1 MLGVKWREFES
12 MILLAKSKNNE
23 RNKNAQRHRDS
34 GSSMGRL
41 QLILLF
47 YRDVLKERSRV
58 LKRKTNNYLR
68 TLQRKRSWYRIELAQ
83 LYLTGEISKELYKSL
98 KQPHSKYL
106 KRKREERR
114 KLIEETQEYK
124 DKIERQKK
132 EFQHWLNRCNI
143 HLIIDNT
150 RGQ

>member
-1 MLGVKWREFES
+1 M
-12 MILLAKSKNNE
+12 
-23 RNKNAQRHRDS
+23 
-34 GSSMGRL
+34 
-41 QLILLF
+41 
-47 YRDVLKERSRV
+47 

-68 TLQRKRSWYRIELAQ
+68 TLQRKRAWYRIEIAQ
-83 LYLTGEISKELYKSL
+83 KYFDGEISKELYESL
-98 KQPHSKYL
+98 KQPYSKYL
-106 KRKREERR
+106 KRKREEKRR
-114 KLIEETQEYK
+114 LIEETQEYK

>member
-1 MLGVKWREFES
+1 M
-12 MILLAKSKNNE
+12 
-23 RNKNAQRHRDS
+23 
-34 GSSMGRL
+34 
-41 QLILLF
+41 
-47 YRDVLKERSRV
+47 

-68 TLQRKRSWYRIELAQ
+68 TLQRKRSWYRIEIAQ

-98 KQPHSKYL
+98 KPPHSEYL
-106 KRKREERR
+106 QRKREERR
-114 KLIEETQEYK
+114 REIKKTQEYK
-124 DKIERQKK
+124 DKVERQKK

>member
-1 MLGVKWREFES
+1 M
-12 MILLAKSKNNE
+12 
-23 RNKNAQRHRDS
+23 
-34 GSSMGRL
+34 
-41 QLILLF
+41 
-47 YRDVLKERSRV
+47 

-68 TLQRKRSWYRIELAQ
+68 TLQRKRSWYRIEIAQ

-98 KQPHSKYL
+98 KQPYSKYL
-106 KRKREERR
+106 KRKREEKR

-132 EFQHWLNRCNI
+132 QFQHWLNRCNI
-143 HLIIDNT
+143 YLIIDNT

>member
-1 MLGVKWREFES
+1 
-12 MILLAKSKNNE
+12 
-23 RNKNAQRHRDS
+23 
-34 GSSMGRL
+34 
-41 QLILLF
+41 
-47 YRDVLKERSRV
+47 V

-68 TLQRKRSWYRIELAQ
+68 TLQRKRSWYRIEIAQ

-98 KQPHSKYL
+98 KQPYSKYL
-106 KRKREERR
+106 KRKREEKR

-132 EFQHWLNRCNI
+132 QFQHWLNRCNI
-143 HLIIDNT
+143 YLIIDNT